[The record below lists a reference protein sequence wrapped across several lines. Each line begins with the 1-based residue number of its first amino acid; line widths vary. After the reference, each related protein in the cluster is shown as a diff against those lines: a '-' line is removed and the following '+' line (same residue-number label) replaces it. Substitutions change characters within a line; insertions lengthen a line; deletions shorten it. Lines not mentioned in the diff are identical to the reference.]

1 MISDIRNKLSK
12 YKNAF
17 GPIQKGIH
25 SYRIFDIAILD
36 FGVTFL
42 VAWFLA
48 FLFKWNIWYSCIGL
62 FLAGILAHR
71 LFSVRTTIDK
81 MLFPE

>member
-1 MISDIRNKLSK
+1 MLSDIQNELSK

-17 GPIQKGIH
+17 GPLGKGIH
-25 SYRIFDIAILD
+25 SYRVFDIAILD

-48 FLFKWNIWYSCIGL
+48 YFFKWNLWWTFLGFFLVGIGV
-62 FLAGILAHR
+62 HR

-81 MLFPE
+81 MLFNG